1 MQLDLHNPSSPLLA
15 PPLLKELKA
24 DCVSDAEARRISQ
37 LCSKEFWLQVQDD
50 YQKATLENTYLCLIS
65 KTWTSAW
72 NPCNSWIALRKL
84 ADHFLTLHPK
94 FDRFK
99 VGPAF
104 LFVARSYPSLSSNPP
119 ASCIEVRRA
128 FISWAL
134 ENHTTF

>member
-1 MQLDLHNPSSPLLA
+1 MPSLL
-15 PPLLKELKA
+15 ESLKA
-24 DCVSDAEARRISQ
+24 DCVSDAEAQRVSQ
-37 LCSKEFWLQVQDD
+37 LCSKEFWLQVQAE
-50 YQKATLENTYLCLIS
+50 YEKAASDGTYLCS
-65 KTWTSAW
+65 SSGTWTSAW
-72 NPCNSWIALRKL
+72 NPWNSWIALRKL

-99 VGPAF
+99 VGTAF
-104 LFVARSYPSLSSNPP
+104 LFVSRRYPSLSSNPP